1 MRICG
6 GIEAHTRSVFGRL
19 PHPRSPTQLLP
30 SSTLARINLSFKR
43 GKARGLSIIFGI
55 SAYLARTLMTRER
68 RECVLFFQVE
78 ISTMTMNRTRS
89 RERERER

>member
-19 PHPRSPTQLLP
+19 PHLLP

>member
-1 MRICG
+1 MVESKRTPAASLGGSRISG
-6 GIEAHTRSVFGRL
+6 LL
-19 PHPRSPTQLLP
+19 PHLLP